1 MLAAAVAA
9 HPAAVAIELMNEP
22 PTLDN
27 PGRAQSRYRF
37 VLLPRIRLIP
47 VSLAYSVPLFLKR

>member
-27 PGRAQSRYRF
+27 PGLFSRGGGHSLYDYAS
-37 VLLPRIRLIP
+37 VLLFIWGF
-47 VSLAYSVPLFLKR
+47 VWGVV